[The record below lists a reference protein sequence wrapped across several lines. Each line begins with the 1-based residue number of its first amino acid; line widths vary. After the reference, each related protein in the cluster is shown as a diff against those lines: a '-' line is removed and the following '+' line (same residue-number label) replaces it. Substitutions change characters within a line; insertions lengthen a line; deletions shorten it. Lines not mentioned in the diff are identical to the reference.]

1 MEELE
6 KNILA
11 RLEEYNKSWAQ
22 HNGGTVEHLE
32 SRIVAM
38 TIATNVVKQEF
49 AKYKESEEKYG
60 SCEGCCNIGFR
71 YPYAS
76 MYPCN
81 NCVRADR
88 KDYYNFEC

>member
-11 RLEEYNKSWAQ
+11 RLEEYTKSWSQ
-22 HNGGTVEHLE
+22 HSGGTIEHLE

-49 AKYKESEEKYG
+49 DKYKESKETYG
-60 SCEGCCNIGFR
+60 
-71 YPYAS
+71 
-76 MYPCN
+76 
-81 NCVRADR
+81 V
-88 KDYYNFEC
+88 